1 MSEFFIRRPIFAI
14 VISIL
19 TVILGVLVLQGIPVS
34 QYPEITPPMVQVTA
48 AYPGANAVNVEQAV
62 TTPIE
67 QQVNGVE
74 NMLYMRSVNSGD
86 GTANIQVSFD
96 VGTDLDKANMLTQNK
111 VSQANPFLPPEVLN
125 MGVTVKKSLTFP
137 LMLVSLY
144 SPGKTYD
151 MDFLV
156 NYAYINAVD
165 ELKRTPGVGDVSILG
180 GTQYGMRIWLRPDRL
195 AAYGLTVQEVMAAVK
210 AQNAIQPGGTI
221 GGEPSLPGTQ
231 QTYSAQ
237 LQSRLISEEQFGEII
252 ISSNDQGAIVRLKD
266 VARIELGAENYLS
279 SSRINGNP
287 AAIIAVYQIPGSN
300 GLEVAESVREKMNQL
315 ASGFPED
322 MDVTYPLDTTLA
334 VEAGIDEILHT
345 LLEAVLLVI
354 LVVFLFLQNWRA
366 TLIPLLTVP
375 VSLIGTFIFFPLL
388 GFSVNVLSLLG
399 MVLAIGLVVDDA
411 IVVVEAVM
419 HHLERG
425 LSPKEA
431 TRKAMKEVGG
441 PVVAIAVILA
451 AVFIPVAL
459 TGGITGRLYQQFA
472 ITIAISVLL
481 SAFNAL
487 TLSPA
492 LSSLLLKPSKPSTG
506 LMSRF
511 FGAFNR
517 FFDRL
522 TERYG
527 RTAGYFAR
535 KIVVM
540 LILLGGI
547 VFSTYDLMKK
557 VPAGFVPEEDQGY
570 FMCAIQLPDAA
581 SLART
586 DLVSAKVEK
595 ILSEIPEVESYSV
608 VNGFNILTT
617 SYSTN
622 AATVFVS
629 LKPWEEREKTA
640 LMVTQMTN
648 MRFMRDIT
656 EATAVAV
663 GPPPIPGLGSSG
675 GFTME
680 IQDRGGNTPQY
691 LAEQTKRF
699 VDAAKERPEIGA
711 IFSLYRANVP
721 QKRIQVDHE
730 KAEKLGVK
738 IADVNS
744 TIGVMFGGAFINNLN
759 QFGRQ
764 YKTYVMADAD
774 FRMRPEDINSF
785 FVRDNEGGMVSI
797 GSMVSVTDTSG
808 PQFTN
813 HFNIFRTAELSGGP
827 APGYTSA
834 EALDA
839 LEEVAK
845 ATLPAD
851 MSYEW
856 SNISYQ
862 ERSSAGKSGTVFL
875 MALVFVFLILAA
887 QYESWSLPFSVL
899 LGTPWAVMGAL
910 FGLYLA
916 RLFSE
921 SYVNNVFA
929 QIGLV
934 MLIGLNAKNA
944 ILIVEFAKMKSEEG
958 VDAFKAAIEGAK
970 LRLRPI
976 LMTSLAF
983 ILGVVP
989 LLTATGAGAESR
1001 KVMGMTVFSGMIVAT
1016 LIGLLL
1022 IPAMYVM
1029 ISRFGGKTVKEK
1041 SETNHEEGTSTH

>member
-1 MSEFFIRRPIFAI
+1 
-14 VISIL
+14 
-19 TVILGVLVLQGIPVS
+19 
-34 QYPEITPPMVQVTA
+34 
-48 AYPGANAVNVEQAV
+48 
-62 TTPIE
+62 
-67 QQVNGVE
+67 
-74 NMLYMRSVNSGD
+74 
-86 GTANIQVSFD
+86 
-96 VGTDLDKANMLTQNK
+96 
-111 VSQANPFLPPEVLN
+111 
-125 MGVTVKKSLTFP
+125 
-137 LMLVSLY
+137 
-144 SPGKTYD
+144 
-151 MDFLV
+151 
-156 NYAYINAVD
+156 
-165 ELKRTPGVGDVSILG
+165 
-180 GTQYGMRIWLRPDRL
+180 
-195 AAYGLTVQEVMAAVK
+195 
-210 AQNAIQPGGTI
+210 
-221 GGEPSLPGTQ
+221 
-231 QTYSAQ
+231 
-237 LQSRLISEEQFGEII
+237 
-252 ISSNDQGAIVRLKD
+252 
-266 VARIELGAENYLS
+266 
-279 SSRINGNP
+279 
-287 AAIIAVYQIPGSN
+287 
-300 GLEVAESVREKMNQL
+300 
-315 ASGFPED
+315 
-322 MDVTYPLDTTLA
+322 
-334 VEAGIDEILHT
+334 
-345 LLEAVLLVI
+345 
-354 LVVFLFLQNWRA
+354 
-366 TLIPLLTVP
+366 
-375 VSLIGTFIFFPLL
+375 
-388 GFSVNVLSLLG
+388 
-399 MVLAIGLVVDDA
+399 
-411 IVVVEAVM
+411 
-419 HHLERG
+419 
-425 LSPKEA
+425 
-431 TRKAMKEVGG
+431 
-441 PVVAIAVILA
+441 
-451 AVFIPVAL
+451 
-459 TGGITGRLYQQFA
+459 
-472 ITIAISVLL
+472 
-481 SAFNAL
+481 
-487 TLSPA
+487 
-492 LSSLLLKPSKPSTG
+492 
-506 LMSRF
+506 
-511 FGAFNR
+511 
-517 FFDRL
+517 
-522 TERYG
+522 
-527 RTAGYFAR
+527 
-535 KIVVM
+535 
-540 LILLGGI
+540 
-547 VFSTYDLMKK
+547 
-557 VPAGFVPEEDQGY
+557 
-570 FMCAIQLPDAA
+570 
-581 SLART
+581 
-586 DLVSAKVEK
+586 
-595 ILSEIPEVESYSV
+595 
-608 VNGFNILTT
+608 
-617 SYSTN
+617 
-622 AATVFVS
+622 
-629 LKPWEEREKTA
+629 
-640 LMVTQMTN
+640 
-648 MRFMRDIT
+648 
-656 EATAVAV
+656 
-663 GPPPIPGLGSSG
+663 
-675 GFTME
+675 ME

-910 FGLYLA
+910 LGLYLA